1 MGKFSR
7 KIMRE
12 HEKGIAFAQRVAEV
26 RRLRER
32 RKKVLSMGL
41 IAAMNKSGT
50 IVEEAEV
57 KGKKVVRVVEGDDKK
72 EEEKDGSQKD

>member
-1 MGKFSR
+1 
-7 KIMRE
+7 
-12 HEKGIAFAQRVAEV
+12 
-26 RRLRER
+26 
-32 RKKVLSMGL
+32 MGL
-41 IAAMNKSGT
+41 IAAMSKSDT